1 MIESIEATEAHLRS
15 LGFDLQSL
23 IGTKGFER
31 IKGLKDAVNA
41 AYTSDDDKRRFEIL
55 ARQVFA
61 RFKLLATER
70 SAFAYAERH
79 DNIEAVYKK
88 LLERRDTADVTE
100 LLKELHRIVNEAIL
114 TQEPGEDQAEGLTF
128 DLSEIDMEKLRD
140 EFAKKVQR
148 KETTLQDI
156 RDIVEQKLAEMLAR
170 NPMRMDYQLK
180 YEEIVAAYNREK
192 DRVSI
197 ENTFKALI
205 ELIEELDAEQMRAVE
220 EGLDEDELAIFDLLK
235 KDGLNRP
242 EREKVKQASREL
254 LSAVKDRLAELDRF
268 WEKEQTKAEM
278 EVFILD
284 TIYENLPAAA
294 FTSEEKQAV
303 AVDVYNHILQQARDR
318 QFAIAA

>member
-1 MIESIEATEAHLRS
+1 MIESIEATESHLRG
-15 LGFDLQSL
+15 LGFDLKTL
-23 IGTKGFER
+23 TGTKGFER
-31 IKGLKDAVNA
+31 IKGIKNAVDA

-88 LLERRDTADVTE
+88 ISERRDTADVTE
-100 LLKELHRIVNEAIL
+100 LLKELHRIVNESIL
-114 TQEPGEDQAEGLTF
+114 TQEQGDDQAEGLTF
-128 DLSEIDMEKLRD
+128 DLSEIDMEKLRE
-140 EFAKKVQR
+140 EFAKKVQH
-148 KETTLQDI
+148 KATTLQDI
-156 RDIVEQKLAEMLAR
+156 RDILEQKLAEMLAR

-180 YEEIVAAYNREK
+180 YEAIVAAYNREK
-192 DRVSI
+192 DRVTI
-197 ENTFKALI
+197 ENTFKTLI
-205 ELIEELDAEQMRAVE
+205 ELIEELDVEQMRAVE

-254 LSAVKDRLAELDRF
+254 LEAINHRLAELDRF

-284 TIYENLPAAA
+284 AVYEKLPPTA

-303 AVDVYNHILQQARDR
+303 ATEVYNYVWEQALR